1 MPGEGGETRANR
13 NSRVVPGSWRRR
25 ALRIATWGA
34 VGIVVLVLLAA
45 TLLYVPFVQDR
56 IRGAAKGYLADRI
69 GTRVEL
75 QGLHLRF
82 PLGVSIEGLLVED
95 QAADTLLRISE
106 LKARLSVLDLLHERI
121 ALTGVVLHGVHAE
134 LRQDA
139 DSVFNFDFI
148 VRAFASDST
157 AQDPVDTAGGWAF
170 SLDGIALRDVSYT
183 MDLAP
188 ARSQVSVRV
197 QQLELGLDD
206 FDLERMRFHA
216 DRVSIEGADIAMRA
230 PPTEPSPDIYPDLVS
245 PLADIDVGLER
256 ANLKDIFFRMSTVG
270 TDDSLWVLLRE
281 GELAMESMDSRRMRA
296 HASRIALTGLDF
308 GLVTSDT
315 SSAPPTTSDPPWLD
329 QDDGFRYFV
338 RDLDLRIDELRLKES
353 AFAMHRSH
361 VAPPAEPFDARHLV
375 FEELAVS
382 ITHLQASND
391 SITVDLRE
399 ASAHMGPSAGS
410 LRCKARISAT
420 PERLRIDEAHMG
432 WGELSIAL
440 NAAAEQGSLSHAYR
454 EPQSIP
460 VAVEAVARIEKGSL
474 EKFRAW
480 LPEELAGL
488 KQLPEALEL
497 NMRAQGRL
505 AALDDLLVDLKGDAG
520 SVLHLTGRVE
530 NMLDADRLRYDARI
544 VPLVMGPAMSA
555 WAHAFLPPDALFPQR
570 LQVEAELAGDRD
582 RIDAALSVRSDLAD
596 IDGPVNLTGL
606 RKEIPDQA
614 RVDLRITHIALAKL
628 TGDTTWG
635 DADLRLQVEADAL
648 SSSLQRQGWLQ
659 LTSTRLTYADQV
671 ADSLRVRADVL
682 RDSIQVVAHMSSEPL
697 ALSMEGQG
705 TWPDANDS
713 LKVALM
719 LRIAHADLHALGVVD
734 HALSVAGDWHGYA
747 AFDTT
752 GHGSAALR
760 MDSTRLQSG
769 SKRFV
774 FEELAARAH
783 LTADSVAVI
792 VASDAIDAGLQANIG
807 LDTLMA
813 RAMQKGRDLFTS
825 DTGRVATAGERLDL
839 AVDLKRTEWLTGM
852 LLPRLQSIEL
862 EQLEAHY
869 DGDADELS
877 AAIVL
882 PHLMYDS
889 VQVRAAE
896 LRVRTSGAELSS
908 TLSIGEST
916 WDAYALRGLRLDASG
931 SGGELQT
938 KLRITEDETDRYRI
952 GATLGQERG
961 WRVLRLDP
969 DLLLDG
975 RTWSVDSGNVLRFG
989 EERVEA
995 ERLSLRS
1002 GDESIAVSA
1011 TGNDIYIDLQD
1022 FRITTIADIIS
1033 TRDSLPLAEGRIDG
1047 TVRVAQ
1053 SGPSSLDAD
1062 LTVNDLH
1069 AMGTELGTL
1078 KVDMAS
1084 AGPEQIAGKAR
1095 LTHTSNRLDASWKG
1109 GPQRAEADADLDLRD
1124 IAFLKPFVS
1133 DYLYELSGGVSGH
1146 VHYLDQGG
1154 TTTADGRVRFKQARA
1169 GVVLTGA
1176 TYTIGDETLEL
1187 SSQGLRFDDFAL
1199 SDSVGNAF
1207 HLDGRI
1213 RTTGLADPRL
1223 DLRIRT
1229 DRFQLINSSIA
1240 QNPRFYGD
1248 LFAGLDVRMEGPVE
1262 RPRLSGDLGILPGTA
1277 FSVVLPGST
1286 VELVSSE
1293 GIVVFTDDLW
1303 ARDTLALDGDAEA
1316 LRDSLAAHLPGVELD
1331 LRVRVD
1337 KEARF
1342 AIVLDPAAGDQAT
1355 VSGAADLEFRYAPD
1369 APMFLSGAFTVEEG
1383 EYELDL
1389 YGLVKKRFNLA
1400 KGGTVRWSGD
1410 PVKAEMDLQARYV
1423 SETAPYALVATSGTI
1438 ADSERNRLQQPLPFV
1453 VLINIDGS
1461 MNDPDIGFGLELER
1475 QLRNSFPKVGS
1486 RLDQLNAQGNDE
1498 ELNRQVFGLL
1508 VLNSFIQEEGSGGAP
1523 SSGIATSA
1531 ARNSVNGLL
1540 TDQMNKLTGRYLKGV
1555 DISLGVNTYDQATG
1569 NATYQRTSV
1578 DYKVSK
1584 RLLDDRLSFE
1594 VGGSVGVDEQD
1605 AQVSNVSNT
1614 RAAQYAILY
1623 DLTPDGRFR
1632 IRGFHENAY
1641 DLYDGEITNSGVA
1654 VMFTRD
1660 FEENERARSRNRDAA
1675 RERRAA
1681 EEERIRQRRA
1691 KDETEEEP

>member
-1 MPGEGGETRANR
+1 M
-13 NSRVVPGSWRRR
+13 
-25 ALRIATWGA
+25 
-34 VGIVVLVLLAA
+34 LVLLAA
-45 TLLYVPFVQDR
+45 MLLYVPFVQDR
-56 IRGAAKGYLADRI
+56 IRSAAKGYLADRI

-121 ALTGVVLHGVHAE
+121 ALTGVILHGVHAE

-148 VRAFASDST
+148 VRAFASDNT
-157 AQDPVDTAGGWAF
+157 AQDHADTAGGWAF

-206 FDLERMRFHA
+206 FDLDRMRFHA
-216 DRVSIEGADIAMRA
+216 DRVSIEGVDIAMRA
-230 PPTEPSPDIYPDLVS
+230 PPSEPAPDTYPDLVS

-256 ANLKDIFFRMSTVG
+256 ANLKDISFRMSTIG
-270 TDDSLWVLLRE
+270 TDDSLWLLLRE
-281 GELAMESMDSRRMRA
+281 GELAVESMDSRRMRA
-296 HASRIALTGLDF
+296 HASRIALSGLDF

-315 SSAPPTTSDPPWLD
+315 SGAPLTKGDPPWLD

-353 AFAMHRSH
+353 VFAMHRSH
-361 VAPPAEPFDARHLV
+361 VASPAEPFDAEHLV

-382 ITHLQASND
+382 FTDLRASND

-399 ASAHMGPSAGS
+399 ASAHMSPSAGS
-410 LRCKARISAT
+410 IRCKARISAT
-420 PERLRIDEAHMG
+420 PERLRIDDAHIG
-432 WGELSIAL
+432 WDELNITL
-440 NAAAEQGSLSHAYR
+440 DAAAEPGSLSHAYR

-460 VAVEAVARIEKGSL
+460 VNVEALARIEKESL
-474 EKFRAW
+474 GKFRAW
-480 LPEELAGL
+480 LPEELARM
-488 KQLPEALEL
+488 KQLPEALDL
-497 NMRAQGRL
+497 NVRAKGRL
-505 AALDDLLVDLKGDAG
+505 NSLGDMRIDLKGDAG
-520 SVLHLTGRVE
+520 STLHLTGRVDDI
-530 NMLDADRLRYDARI
+530 LDADRLRYDARI
-544 VPLVMGPAMSA
+544 EPLVMGPAMSA
-555 WAHAFLPPDALFPQR
+555 VAHAFLPPDAMFPQR
-570 LQVEAELAGDRD
+570 LLVEADIVGDLNRIDAELA
-582 RIDAALSVRSDLAD
+582 VRSDLAD
-596 IDGPVNLTGL
+596 IIGPVNLTGL
-606 RKEIPDQA
+606 REEVLDQA
-614 RVDLRITHIALAKL
+614 RIDLRITDIALAKL
-628 TGDTTWG
+628 TGDTAWG
-635 DADLRLQVEADAL
+635 DADLRLRVEAEEL
-648 SSSLQRQGWLQ
+648 SSSMQRQGWLQ
-659 LTSTRLTYADQV
+659 LTSTRLAYAGHV
-671 ADSLRVRADVL
+671 ADSLRIHADVL
-682 RDSIQVVAHMSSEPL
+682 RDSIRAHAQVTSEPL
-697 ALSMEGQG
+697 VLSMDGQG
-705 TWPDANDS
+705 TWPDAKDS
-713 LKVALM
+713 LKVALK
-719 LRIAHADLHALGVVD
+719 LSIARAHLHALGLVD
-734 HALSVAGDWHGYA
+734 HAMSVEGDWRGYA

-769 SKRFV
+769 SMSFV
-774 FEELAARAH
+774 FEELTARAH

-792 VASDAIDAGLQANIG
+792 VASDAIDAGFHANIG
-807 LDTLMA
+807 LDTLMV

-825 DTGRVATAGERLDL
+825 DTGHVSTAGEHLSL
-839 AVDLKRTEWLTGM
+839 AVDLKRTDWLTGI
-852 LLPRLQSIEL
+852 LLPQLQSIEL

-877 AAIVL
+877 AVIVL
-882 PHLMYDS
+882 PHLLYDS
-889 VQVRAAE
+889 LEVRAAE

-908 TLSIGEST
+908 SLSVEESA
-916 WDAYALRGLRLDASG
+916 WDEYALRGLRLDASG

-938 KLRITEDETDRYRI
+938 ELRITEDEEDRYRI
-952 GATLGQERG
+952 GATLGQDPG

-989 EERVEA
+989 QDRMEA

-1002 GDESIAVSA
+1002 GDEGITVRA
-1011 TGNDIYIDLQD
+1011 TGNEIAIDLQD
-1022 FRITTIADIIS
+1022 LRITTITDIIS
-1033 TRDSLPLAEGRIDG
+1033 TRDSVPLAEGRIDG

-1053 SGPSSLDAD
+1053 RGSSYLDAEI
-1062 LTVNDLH
+1062 TVKDLH
-1069 AMGTELGTL
+1069 AMGAELGTL

-1084 AGPEQIAGKAR
+1084 EGPEQIAGEAR
-1095 LTHTSNRLDASWKG
+1095 LTSTHNRLDASWEL
-1109 GPQRAEADADLDLRD
+1109 GPQRTEADADLDLHD

-1133 DYLYELSGGVSGH
+1133 DFLYELSGGISGH
-1146 VHYLDQGG
+1146 VHYRDRGG
-1154 TTTADGRVRFKQARA
+1154 TAAADGRVRFRQARA

-1176 TYTIGDETLEL
+1176 TYTIGDETLVL

-1207 HLDGRI
+1207 HLDGQI

-1240 QNPRFYGD
+1240 QNPRFFGN

-1262 RPRLSGDLGILPGTA
+1262 RPRISGDLGILPGTV

-1303 ARDTLALDGDAEA
+1303 AQDTIALDGDAEA

-1331 LRVRVD
+1331 LRVRID

-1369 APMFLSGAFTVEEG
+1369 APMYLSGTFTVEEG
-1383 EYELDL
+1383 EYGLDL
-1389 YGLVKKRFNLA
+1389 YGLVKKRFTLA

-1555 DISLGVNTYDQATG
+1555 DISLGVNTYDQASG

-1660 FEENERARSRNRDAA
+1660 FEENERARARNRDAA

-1681 EEERIRQRRA
+1681 EEKRIRQRRA
-1691 KDETEEEP
+1691 KDDADDDEP